1 MVERSH
7 TAGWLPSVT
16 GPLKAAGEKI
26 AGWFA
31 PRSDASVS
39 PQYYQISLELPG
51 CRAEDIDISIHD
63 GAMVVMGEKR
73 FETKE
78 EGESYF
84 FSEREYGTFQR
95 SFRLPADARVDG
107 IDAHFSDGVLKI
119 SIPKM
124 TAATGEGRKVQ
135 IRTE

>member
-16 GPLKAAGEKI
+16 GPLKAAGQKI

-39 PQYYQISLELPG
+39 SGSYQISMELPG
-51 CRAEDIDISIHD
+51 CTADDIEIAIHD
-63 GAMVVMGEKR
+63 GAMVISGEKR
-73 FETKE
+73 FETSE

-84 FSEREYGTFQR
+84 FSEREYGAFQR
-95 SFRLPADARVDG
+95 SFRLPADARVEAIDASFRDG
-107 IDAHFSDGVLKI
+107 ILRI

-124 TAATGEGRKVQ
+124 TAATGEGRRVQ
-135 IRTE
+135 IRTD

>member
-39 PQYYQISLELPG
+39 GESYQVSMELPG
-51 CRAEDIDISIHD
+51 CSADDIDIAIHD
-63 GAMVVMGEKR
+63 GAMVISGEKR
-73 FETKE
+73 FEAAE

-84 FSEREYGTFQR
+84 FSEREYGAFQR
-95 SFRLPADARVDG
+95 TFRLPPDARVDA
-107 IDAHFSDGVLKI
+107 IDASFRDGILKI
-119 SIPKM
+119 VIPKM
-124 TAATGEGRKVQ
+124 STATRDARRVA